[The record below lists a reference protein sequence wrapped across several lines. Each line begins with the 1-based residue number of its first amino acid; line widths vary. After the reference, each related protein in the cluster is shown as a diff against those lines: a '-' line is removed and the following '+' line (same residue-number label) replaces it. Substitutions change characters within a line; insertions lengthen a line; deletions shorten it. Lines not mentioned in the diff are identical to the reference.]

1 MQFWNVVICLNS
13 NHPVWIPL
21 DVFRGKDKDKEKQT
35 KKEPATEHFAGFK
48 KEKTEAEVEAEMIQK
63 EMTQIPL
70 EPELFQTESRG

>member
-13 NHPVWIPL
+13 NHQVWIPL

-48 KEKTEAEVEAEMIQK
+48 KEKTEAEAGIKVEAVTK
-63 EMTQIPL
+63 EEKWKEQLSQEEEI
-70 EPELFQTESRG
+70 